1 MNKQKLMELLN
12 NPENLP
18 ERAYTTLPSDPTEVI
33 IVVNGETGYYRY
45 QKYSTAELA
54 KETCDYGNEIFG
66 VSEEAREAL
75 TIFFYGLSGLCV
87 GIFGAFNAPFPAVE
101 SFDVVEINGLSG
113 VDSACGFHSSLLLI
127 IYL

>member
-18 ERAYTTLPSDPTEVI
+18 ERAFTTLPSDPTEVI
-33 IVVNGETGYYRY
+33 IVVNGKTGYYRY

-54 KETCDYGNEIFG
+54 KETRDYGNAIFG

-75 TIFFYGLSGLCV
+75 TLLSMK
-87 GIFGAFNAPFPAVE
+87 
-101 SFDVVEINGLSG
+101 IN
-113 VDSACGFHSSLLLI
+113 
-127 IYL
+127 

>member
-12 NPENLP
+12 NPESLP

-45 QKYSTAELA
+45 QEYPTAELA
-54 KETCDYGNEIFG
+54 KETCDYWNEMLK

-75 TIFFYGLSGLCV
+75 TILSMR
-87 GIFGAFNAPFPAVE
+87 N
-101 SFDVVEINGLSG
+101 N
-113 VDSACGFHSSLLLI
+113 
-127 IYL
+127 